1 MRTLCFGEAI
11 VDLICHRPVRAL
23 AEADAFV
30 PHPGGVSANVAVTA
44 ARGGSA
50 VSLAGG
56 VGSDPW
62 GAWLH
67 DRLAAEHV
75 DLRWFGRAEG
85 QGTSLTFVILDAA
98 GEPTYE
104 LYGDGIAAAVSAL
117 NGRLLEGVEA
127 CDALFFTSN
136 TLAGSHEAELTM
148 AARERALELGRPIV
162 FDPNVRLGR
171 WEGSSGR
178 AAAAAGDC
186 VPGAFLVKCNAAE
199 GRMLTGESE
208 PEAAADSLLAAG
220 AQHVIVTSGEHGAIL
235 RGGGLRHHV
244 RAFAAD
250 VVSTTGAGD
259 VFLGTLLARLGTT
272 DFSPPTLAVALPE
285 AAQAAGQAC
294 ERWGA
299 LE

>member
-1 MRTLCFGEAI
+1 M
-11 VDLICHRPVRAL
+11 DLVCHRPVASL

-30 PHPGGVSANVAVTA
+30 AHLGGVSANVAVTA
-44 ARGGSA
+44 SRAGAA

-56 VGSDPW
+56 AGDDAW

-75 DLRWFGRAEG
+75 DLRWFGLAEG
-85 QGTSLTFVILDAA
+85 PSTALAFVTIDAA
-98 GEPTYE
+98 GEPSYD
-104 LYGDGIAAAVSAL
+104 LYGDGIAAAIMAL
-117 NGRLLEGVEA
+117 NDRLLEAVEA

-136 TLAGSHEAELTM
+136 TLAGEAEAALTM
-148 AARERALELGRPIV
+148 AARDRALELERPIV
-162 FDPNVRLGR
+162 FDPNVRLHR
-171 WEGSSGR
+171 WDDSPGR
-178 AAAAAGDC
+178 AAAAAGQC

-199 GRMLTGESE
+199 ARMLTGESD
-208 PEAAADSLLAAG
+208 PEAAAASLLAAG
-220 AQHVIVTSGEHGAIL
+220 AEHVIVTSGARGAIL
-235 RGGGLRHHV
+235 RGSGLRQSV
-244 RAFAAD
+244 EGRAAD

-272 DFSPPTLAVALPE
+272 DFYPPVLAAGLPDAAE
-285 AAQAAGQAC
+285 AAALAC